1 MKKENMVEG
10 YWNITPE
17 IKTVSFSVKGR
28 IKIELKDGRILIVPV
43 SAFPSIKKLSMK
55 DRKKWYRFGNGFSFD
70 NCDEVFHIEQILGN
84 FQKYR
89 HEA

>member
-1 MKKENMVEG
+1 MKKEKIVEG

-17 IKTVSFSVKGR
+17 IKTVSFSVRGR
-28 IKIELKDGRILIVPV
+28 IKIELKDGRILLVPV
-43 SAFPSIKKLSMK
+43 SAFPSIKKLSME
-55 DRKKWYRFGNGFSFD
+55 DRKKWYRFGNGFSFE

>member
-1 MKKENMVEG
+1 MKKEKIVEG

-28 IKIELKDGRILIVPV
+28 IKIELKDGRIMFVPV
-43 SAFPSIKKLSMK
+43 AAFPSIKKLSMK

-84 FQKYR
+84 FQNYR

>member
-1 MKKENMVEG
+1 MKKENIVEG

-17 IKTVSFSVKGR
+17 IKTVSFSVRGR
-28 IKIELKDGRILIVPV
+28 IRIELKDGRILIIPV
-43 SAFPSIKKLSMK
+43 SAFPSIKRLSMK

-70 NCDEVFHIEQILGN
+70 NCNEVFHIEQILGN
-84 FQKYR
+84 FQNYQ